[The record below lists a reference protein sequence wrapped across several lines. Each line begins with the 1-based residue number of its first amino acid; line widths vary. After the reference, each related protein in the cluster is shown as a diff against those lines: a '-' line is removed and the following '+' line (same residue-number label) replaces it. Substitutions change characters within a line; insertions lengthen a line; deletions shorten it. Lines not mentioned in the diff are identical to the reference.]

1 MQKNHSAEALDVSVV
16 WPWFA
21 GGALTPVLAD
31 ALSGPLASFL
41 AAGLSFF
48 LCFAVASSLVSRNAG
63 EGGRFARNLLASAAG
78 GVIVSTLTYA
88 FQ

>member
-31 ALSGPLASFL
+31 ALGGPLASFL

-48 LCFAVASSLVSRNAG
+48 LCFAVASSWFRATPVK
-63 EGGRFARNLLASAAG
+63 AAG
-78 GVIVSTLTYA
+78 SLGTCWQVRPAVWSCRR
-88 FQ
+88 